1 MKAIKV
7 KDIRPNR
14 VKNKLEDIEP
24 QKPKKFV
31 ISLFPLIFP
40 IPGSFGLWVN
50 MLINKKAD
58 KQIKKNPN
66 KIFNKNN
73 LKPLYLNIINNI
85 ICNTFRIR

>member
-1 MKAIKV
+1 MKAIKI

-31 ISLFPLIFP
+31 ISSFLLIFP

-50 MLINKKAD
+50 MLLNKKAD
-58 KQIKKNPN
+58 KPIKTNPN